1 MSKIIVNEMHEAK
14 VEASDTGAHMTKKG
28 VVEVSRNPPD
38 EAWSGGL
45 DN

>member
-1 MSKIIVNEMHEAK
+1 
-14 VEASDTGAHMTKKG
+14 VEAADSGAIMDKKG

-45 DN
+45 DI